1 MISKIYYNVISNVL
15 NCDIKAIDTNDTD
28 SSVKSNEIAYFLAH
42 DSEGYSF
49 LKAHFEDSI
58 NIHELS
64 HRCKEWAVSLKPNK
78 HALSSYPLWGNKRDY
93 PDTNGHY
100 YICKHLATGS
110 QFEAETELE
119 AILKA
124 CSFILDKQNNKER
137 S

>member
-15 NCDIKAIDTNDTD
+15 QTNIKAIDTNDTD
-28 SSVKSNEIAYFLAH
+28 NTVKSNEIAYLAI
-42 DSEGYSF
+42 DCNDYSF
-49 LKAHFEDSI
+49 EDKI

-64 HRCKEWAVSLKPNK
+64 FKCKEWAVSLKPNK
-78 HALSSYPLWGNKRDY
+78 HALSSYPRWGNERDY
-93 PDTNGHY
+93 QDTNGNY
-100 YICKHLATGS
+100 YICQHLVTGA

-124 CSFILDKQNNKER
+124 CNFILDKQNNKER